1 MCILSLDSS
10 TLPSASIT
18 PGKVRRAAAT
28 AGEHTAATLLWKR
41 TSDRC
46 PPADFAS
53 SPAARRVLP
62 VLGSSICASRGDAHP
77 AHRWRRA
84 STELQ
89 QTHCCHLPTH
99 DRSRRFPSPPCER
112 AGAKQDSHGRFLPT
126 GSNRSHA
133 QNFSWRSQATICS
146 LVASVFK
153 PSRSHMTAPWD
164 PSLAHI
170 PGGVQTAGLK
180 FTFGFVSTSHST

>member
-28 AGEHTAATLLWKR
+28 AGEHTAATLLWKLQ
-41 TSDRC
+41 SDRC

-53 SPAARRVLP
+53 SPAARCGLP
-62 VLGSSICASRGDAHP
+62 VLRSSICVCSSDAHT

-89 QTHCCHLPTH
+89 QTDCCHLPTD
-99 DRSRRFPSPPCER
+99 DRSRHFPSPRVSELGWNR
-112 AGAKQDSHGRFLPT
+112 TATAGSSQQGPIDHTHRTSHEGLRRPFAASLPLFL
-126 GSNRSHA
+126 
-133 QNFSWRSQATICS
+133 
-146 LVASVFK
+146 K

-170 PGGVQTAGLK
+170 PGGVQTSGLK